1 MKTFVLG
8 LVALNVLAFGGVAQV
23 HAKDGDPLV
32 PQAEFAAR
40 AQKAEALAERV
51 RRVHTYGD
59 KVNKLANSHGNWE
72 RRGPTANIPELDPR
86 AAGAAIALLIGGA
99 FVLVDRRK
107 RLAV

>member
-1 MKTFVLG
+1 MKTFISG
-8 LVALNVLAFGGVAQV
+8 LVLLNVLAFGGVAQV
-23 HAKDGDPLV
+23 HANGDPLLN
-32 PQAEFAAR
+32 QAEFAAR
-40 AQKAEALAERV
+40 AKKAEALAERV

-72 RRGPTANIPELDPR
+72 RVGPTAYIPELDPN
-86 AAGAAIALLIGGA
+86 AAGAALALLIGGA

>member
-1 MKTFVLG
+1 MKTFISG
-8 LVALNVLAFGGVAQV
+8 LVLLNVLAFGGVAQV
-23 HAKDGDPLV
+23 HANGDPLLN
-32 PQAEFAAR
+32 QAEFAR
-40 AQKAEALAERV
+40 AKKAEALAERV

-72 RRGPTANIPELDPR
+72 RVGPTAYIPELDPN
-86 AAGAAIALLIGGA
+86 AAGAALALLIGGA